1 MPFEL
6 IIIQFNGMCV
16 CGLYKLLREGL
27 LPPAYNEVK
36 LNKGQSD

>member
-16 CGLYKLLREGL
+16 CGLYKWLWERGYYLLL
-27 LPPAYNEVK
+27 MMK
-36 LNKGQSD
+36 